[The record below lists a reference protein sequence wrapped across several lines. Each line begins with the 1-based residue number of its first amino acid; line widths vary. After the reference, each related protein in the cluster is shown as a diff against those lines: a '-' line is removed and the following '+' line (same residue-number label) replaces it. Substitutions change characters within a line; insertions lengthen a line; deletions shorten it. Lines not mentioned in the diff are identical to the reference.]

1 MFALKVANP
10 QTKTAESPTSK
21 LAPQRSVF
29 ASRPFGGQ
37 RPQSIGDQATI
48 RLLSQRNL
56 SPTGIEHGNE
66 HEREAMTGGK
76 TSRGVS
82 GDFSTIPILPPER
95 ANRLD
100 VRSSLSAPRFPGI
113 IQPKLVVGDVND
125 PLEREADRVADHV
138 MRLPA
143 GALSI
148 APGPPQLSRKCAVC
162 EEEAQEPTPM
172 QRKTAGGSGMVA
184 EVPASVHNVLRTPG
198 TPLDTADRAFLE
210 PRFNRDFG
218 KVRVHA
224 DEPAARSAAA
234 VGAAAYTVGPHIAF
248 AAGRYAP
255 ATDSGRQLLAHELAH
270 VIQQQHAVDPPL
282 RRQPESAPAAPP
294 AAAPAPA
301 ACKTRY
307 AKATS
312 FQDLINLVRAAETA
326 LSAAGITTPKD
337 QIHAI
342 RGIYYG
348 TLWSLD
354 YSVEKSPTRNEGFQ
368 RFTRPSQDPAKSVPP
383 DIRTALDCGLF
394 DALRDSQ
401 DLVDPS
407 GRQVDFGHLII
418 GLDARAD
425 PAFASNVKYP
435 VKALVTSIDID
446 LGGTGT
452 ELVTWLGD
460 LGGGAASLA
469 SKRVAVP
476 ATSASTVFTGS
487 DYGGSINLEGD
498 VAGSVVATGGT
509 SAVTQPN
516 IPAGKRLSDV
526 LQDYLSPAAPS
537 AGWKDRATS
546 FLTMNGGT
554 FDASGALTNRAAL
567 IAKFAPKIQDFACN
581 YLASRVKDKHITLA
595 VAKAAADHVIP
606 ASQEVAAAFVDALDD
621 SHKSGGKIEAK
632 RFPSPMAAKSG
643 ACSVQINLAGA
654 AAAVGL

>member
-1 MFALKVANP
+1 MFAPKVAK
-10 QTKTAESPTSK
+10 QTKAAAPPINR
-21 LAPQRSVF
+21 LAPQRSTL
-29 ASRPFGGQ
+29 R
-37 RPQSIGDQATI
+37 SI
-48 RLLSQRNL
+48 
-56 SPTGIEHGNE
+56 GNE
-66 HEREAMTGGK
+66 HSDEHEQDAMTPGK
-76 TSRGVS
+76 TPRGVS
-82 GDFSTIPILPPER
+82 WDFSKIPIFRPE
-95 ANRLD
+95 
-100 VRSSLSAPRFPGI
+100 RSSLSTPCLAGI

-125 PLEREADRVADHV
+125 PLEHEADRVADYV

-143 GALSI
+143 PAPSI
-148 APGPPQLSRKCAVC
+148 APAPPQLSRKCAAC
-162 EEEAQEPTPM
+162 EEEAEEPTPM
-172 QRKTAGGSGMVA
+172 QRKIADGSSVVA
-184 EVPASVHNVLRTPG
+184 DVPASVHDVLRTPG
-198 TPLDTADRAFLE
+198 TPLDAADRGYLE
-210 PRFNRDFG
+210 PRFGRDFS

-224 DEPAARSAAA
+224 DETASRSAAA
-234 VGAAAYTVGPHIAF
+234 VGAAAYTIGPHIAF

-255 ATDSGRQLLAHELAH
+255 ATDGGRQLLAHELAH

-282 RRQPESAPAAPP
+282 RRQTEPAPAAPP

-301 ACKTRY
+301 ACKTSY
-307 AKATS
+307 TKAAS
-312 FQDLINLVRAAETA
+312 FQDLINLVHAAETA
-326 LSAAGITTPKD
+326 LAAAGITTPKD

-354 YSVEKSPTRNEGFQ
+354 FSVEKSPTRNECFQ
-368 RFTRPSQDPAKSVPP
+368 RFTRPSEDPAKSAPP

-394 DALRDSQ
+394 DALKDSQ
-401 DLVDPS
+401 DMVDPS

-425 PAFASNVKYP
+425 PAFASNIKYP

-498 VAGSVVATGGT
+498 VAGSVVATGGP

-516 IPAGKRLSDV
+516 IAAAGKRLSDV

-537 AGWKDRATS
+537 AGWKDRATT

-554 FDASGALTNRAAL
+554 FDAAGALTNRAAL
-567 IAKFAPKIQDFACN
+567 VVKFAPKIQDFACN

-595 VAKAAADHVIP
+595 VAKASADHVIP
-606 ASQEVAAAFVDALDD
+606 ASKEVATAFVDALDD
-621 SHKSGGKIEAK
+621 SHKSGGKIEAT
-632 RFPSPMAAKSG
+632 RFPSPMPAQPG
-643 ACSVQINLAGA
+643 ACTVQINLAA
-654 AAAVGL
+654 AASVIGL